1 MYVTKSGP
9 FPLGAG
15 QVWVLLSHFLAFTCP
30 FHSNTRIQHLHS
42 DLLECIWSHCCS
54 HWCIKYILPVSI
66 RCWLQALECN
76 GSLYVKNYS
85 VCRAT
90 CVHVYGRMPDHVF
103 KSDILLGKSNGC
115 EAKRQTDK
123 QTSSTHYHCVKA
135 GFTACLKYK
144 KKMW

>member
-76 GSLYVKNYS
+76 WSLYVKNYS

-123 QTSSTHYHCVKA
+123 QTSTHYHCVKA